1 MRISNAMMASNIK
14 GYLVQHTRKMLASQ
28 EKIAS
33 GKRINRPSDDPIGM
47 GQALG
52 YRKTIAALK
61 QYNRNINDAKIH
73 IDNVE
78 NILDAVTGYLM
89 EAKAIAADPH
99 TDMRAMLA
107 DQVVNIRNQVVQLA
121 NSKHNGNHLF
131 AGYNTQTAPFDT
143 ATYDYNGDD
152 GTKNYMIGD
161 GLQVGIV
168 ADGQAIFQ
176 GAADVFE
183 RLEALEEALRNG
195 NAEEITA
202 QLGPLTE
209 VIEGLNTVRA
219 VNAGVYKRLEA
230 TESHNKRFL
239 VNAEDMLSR
248 TEDTDMAAA
257 IVDWQLQQTAYEST
271 LATAAQ
277 MIRPTLIDFMK

>member
-1 MRISNAMMASNIK
+1 VRISNAMMASNIK
-14 GYLVQHTRKMLASQ
+14 GYLFQHTRKMLASQ

-52 YRKTIAALK
+52 YRKTIASLK

-99 TDMRAMLA
+99 PDMRAMLA

-131 AGYNTQTAPFDT
+131 SGYNTRTAPFDT
-143 ATYDYNGDD
+143 ATFGYNGDD

-168 ADGQAIFQ
+168 ADGRAIFQ
-176 GAADVFE
+176 GAADVFQLLDD
-183 RLEALEEALRNG
+183 LETALRNG
-195 NAEEITA
+195 DAAGITA

-219 VNAGVYKRLEA
+219 VNAGIYKRLEA
-230 TESHNKRFL
+230 TGNHNNRFL

-277 MIRPTLIDFMK
+277 MIRPSLIDFLK